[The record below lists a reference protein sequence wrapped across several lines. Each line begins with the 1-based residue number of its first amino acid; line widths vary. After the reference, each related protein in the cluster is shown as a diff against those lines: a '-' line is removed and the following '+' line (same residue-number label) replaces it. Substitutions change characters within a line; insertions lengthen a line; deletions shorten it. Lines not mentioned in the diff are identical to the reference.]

1 MEFTYFKLDEIEIKK
16 LFDKQILSYDQCAAL
31 MQRSKDRPVTNN
43 PIGEFDENVLRYW
56 LNPSKTIE
64 ITSIHFY
71 GGEHFGEPY
80 HWLAEIVSHTD
91 RSHTT
96 RFFNQKRIGPYPI
109 MSY

>member
-1 MEFTYFKLDEIEIKK
+1 MEFTYWKLTKEDIME
-16 LFDKQILSYDQCAAL
+16 LFDKQMLSFDQANSL
-31 MQRSKDRPVTNN
+31 MIQSKARPS
-43 PIGEFDENVLRYW
+43 PRQFDDNIVRYW
-56 LNPSKTIE
+56 LNKSKTIE

-96 RFFNQKRIGPYPI
+96 KFFNQHGLGPYPVFT
-109 MSY
+109 Y